1 MLRAQHQWLAS
12 PQLAAAVATLPAAAP
27 GIVAPIA
34 SAPAAE
40 LGAVDGAAF
49 AKFKHA
55 LPTVWTAGI
64 DAQGLN
70 VPRVGVHAK
79 CTVPH
84 TKEAILAGQF
94 PQAVRDVHVP
104 PPRAVL
110 SAQDH
115 VLTRVALPRLGR
127 QRSWQKCEG

>member
-1 MLRAQHQWLAS
+1 MLRARHLWL
-12 PQLAAAVATLPAAAP
+12 LAPPLSVAVMIFPTAVPAF
-27 GIVAPIA
+27 VAPLA
-34 SAPAAE
+34 PPPAAE

-79 CTVPH
+79 CAVPH

-127 QRSWQKCEG
+127 QRSWQK